1 MNVRALLIARR
12 FLFALSLFVCAS
24 TFGQDR
30 QAKYVGELV
39 WKPLSDGR
47 LMQLVQ
53 PFGFEDKNGVLWSVP
68 AGVNVDGATIPR
80 SLWPI
85 VGPPFTGKYRDA
97 SVIHDYYCAT
107 KTRDSN
113 DTHLVFYEAMLV
125 SGEDAKWAK
134 LMYYAVVR
142 FGPRW
147 EVIAK
152 MSGGGGRLASRSVYR
167 APLDEAELQ
176 EIEKRINQSDVP
188 LSEIEAQALKH
199 REGKEVRTC
208 SERLPIPEGRADFQP
223 SEKCRDG

>member
-1 MNVRALLIARR
+1 MNVRALLISR
-12 FLFALSLFVCAS
+12 ALPLTLWLFVCAS
-24 TFGQDR
+24 SFAQDR

-68 AGVNVDGATIPR
+68 SGFKVDGATIPR

-107 KTRDSN
+107 KTRDSD

-147 EVIAK
+147 QVTAK
-152 MSGGGGRLASRSVYR
+152 ASGRGGKLASRSVYR
-167 APLDEAELQ
+167 APLDDAELQ
-176 EIEKRINQSDVP
+176 EIEKRIQYSDVP
-188 LSEIEAQALKH
+188 LAEIKAQALKQ

-208 SERLPIPEGRADFQP
+208 SERFPLIEGIDDFQP
-223 SEKCRDG
+223 SDKCRDG